1 MRLSEN
7 IMKSTVNVDYEVSYC
22 KRGKV
27 VKFKTK
33 KKIFY
38 FFCDNCTIEIEDTN
52 KVIKTVKGLKTQ
64 FKKYSGG
71 EELVFYTTET

>member
-1 MRLSEN
+1 MVLTEN
-7 IMKSTVNVDYEVSYC
+7 IMKSIKNVDYEASLC

-27 VKFKTK
+27 VRFKVR

-52 KVIKTVKGLKTQ
+52 KIIKTVNGLKTQ
-64 FKKYSGG
+64 FKNYSGG
-71 EELVFYTTET
+71 EELVF